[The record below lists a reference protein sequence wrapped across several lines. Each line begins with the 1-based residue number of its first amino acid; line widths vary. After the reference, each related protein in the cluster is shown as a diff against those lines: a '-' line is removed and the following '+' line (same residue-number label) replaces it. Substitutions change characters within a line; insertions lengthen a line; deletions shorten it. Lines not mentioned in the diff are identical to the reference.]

1 MNTISSDNT
10 ENEEYFC
17 LKMKQL
23 ICSDQLQEAFQN
35 IYDFIAKHPDSA
47 IPHNLLG
54 IIYEKKRNHVLAMK
68 HFRVAW
74 CLNPT
79 YLPAQENMSNFSS
92 FEPMHRFFY
101 EKSECSKSTKKV

>member
-1 MNTISSDNT
+1 MPLMIKLNRNIMKVDLCLDNGH
-10 ENEEYFC
+10 
-17 LKMKQL
+17 
-23 ICSDQLQEAFQN
+23 
-35 IYDFIAKHPDSA
+35 FIT
-47 IPHNLLG
+47 G

-74 CLNPT
+74 CLDPT

-101 EKSECSKSTKKV
+101 EKSECSKSTKKYEIKYDSRHIGHVVEKNQLV

>member
-35 IYDFIAKHPDSA
+35 ICDFIAKHPDSA

-54 IIYEKKRNHVLAMK
+54 IIYEKKHNHVLAMK
-68 HFRVAW
+68 HFRAAW
-74 CLNPT
+74 CLDPT
-79 YLPAQENMSNFSS
+79 YLPVQENMSNFSS
-92 FEPMHRFFY
+92 FERMHRFFM
-101 EKSECSKSTKKV
+101 KSQTVLKASKI